1 MTQTSSTHAEK
12 TAGKRAQADQP
23 ANEPASGA
31 RLIRKLLVAN
41 RGEIACRVMRT
52 CRSLGIMTVAV
63 FSDADAN
70 ARHVREADEA
80 IHIGASAASASYL
93 NIPAILAAARRAGAD
108 AIHPGYGFLAEN
120 ADFAAACDAAGLTF
134 VGPAADVIRRMGSK
148 REAKRLAV
156 EAGVPVVPGYAGED
170 TSDARLLAAAQ
181 EIGYPVMVKASAGG
195 GGKGM
200 RVVAD
205 ARDLPAAL
213 ASARREA
220 LSAFGDETLLLEK
233 ALIEPRHIE
242 IQIFGDSLGAVIAL
256 GERECTI
263 QRRHQ
268 KVIEETPSTAL
279 SPEQRA
285 RMSAAAVA
293 IGRTLSYTGAGT
305 VEFIVDRDGA
315 FYFLEVNTRLQVE
328 HPVTEL
334 VTGLDLVRWQIL
346 VAEGHPL
353 PLTQEQVTF
362 SGHAIEARVYAE
374 DPASGGLP
382 QAGMVA
388 LWRPP
393 EGDGVRVDAG
403 VATGDTISPWYDPMV
418 AKISAHGAT
427 RDEALRRLE
436 ATLRHTVLFG
446 VRSNLDY
453 VRRVLLHPDHRAGRI
468 STAFLDQHA
477 ADLLPTAPETLVD
490 GLTPVQLA
498 ALAIT
503 LQRLGETPAP
513 TPTTWRNNRSRPLL
527 EIYKQA
533 PGNAAPL
540 DVTLQV
546 TPERTGGYSVAFGA
560 DGEEGQ
566 TYLVRA
572 RERHG
577 PDIWLEIAGHALRVV
592 ALEAQPE
599 EWWAR
604 VAGETIRLLR
614 QPPLPAPGA
623 ARASN
628 DALTAPMPGQVIAV
642 LVAEEQAVAA
652 GTPLMILEAMKMEH
666 TIRAPHEG
674 IVAAIH
680 YQPGDQVRA
689 AAVLLD
695 VRATVAPER

>member
-1 MTQTSSTHAEK
+1 MTQTSPARAEK
-12 TAGKRAQADQP
+12 TTGKRAETGQP
-23 ANEPASGA
+23 AHKPATGA

-52 CRSLGIMTVAV
+52 CRSLGIPTVAV

-70 ARHVREADEA
+70 ARHIREADEA
-80 IHIGASAASASYL
+80 VHIGESAASASYL
-93 NIPAILAAARRAGAD
+93 NIPAIIAAARRAGAD

-134 VGPAADVIRRMGSK
+134 VGPSADVIRRMGSK
-148 REAKRLAV
+148 REAKRLAAN
-156 EAGVPVVPGYAGED
+156 AGVPVVPGYAGED

-200 RVVAD
+200 RIVTVAD
-205 ARDLPAAL
+205 DLPAAL

-242 IQIFGDSLGAVIAL
+242 IQIFGDSHGAVIAL

-279 SPEQRA
+279 SPDQRA
-285 RMSAAAVA
+285 RMCAAAVA
-293 IGRTLSYTGAGT
+293 IGRTLGYSGAGT
-305 VEFIVDRDGA
+305 VEFIVDHDGA

-353 PLTQEQVTF
+353 PLAQEQVTF
-362 SGHAIEARVYAE
+362 SGHAVEARVYAE

-382 QAGMVA
+382 QAGVVA
-388 LWRPP
+388 LWRAP

-403 VATGDTISPWYDPMV
+403 VETGDTISPWYDPMV

-427 RDEALRRLE
+427 RDEALRRLD
-436 ATLRHTVLFG
+436 AALRHTVLFG

-477 ADLLPTAPETLVD
+477 ADLLPADPDTLGD

-503 LQRLGETPAP
+503 LQRLGETPIP
-513 TPTTWRNNRSRPLL
+513 TFWRNNRSRPLL
-527 EIYKQA
+527 EVYKQA
-533 PGNAAPL
+533 PGNAASP
-540 DVTLQV
+540 DVGLAL
-546 TPERTGGYSVAFGA
+546 TPQRAGWYSVAFGA
-560 DGEEGQ
+560 DGAEGQ
-566 TYLVRA
+566 AYSVRV
-572 RERHG
+572 RERQG
-577 PDIWLEIAGHALRVV
+577 PDIWLEIGGHALRVV
-592 ALEAQPE
+592 ALEALPE

-623 ARASN
+623 ARASS

-642 LVAEEQAVAA
+642 LVAEGQSVAA
-652 GTPLMILEAMKMEH
+652 GAPLMILEAMKMEH
-666 TIRAPHEG
+666 TIRAPHDG
-674 IVAAIH
+674 VVAAIH

-695 VRATVAPER
+695 MRATTAAPAR